1 VLEGGGGGEDPLDN
15 EEQLGDQLDALPF
28 LCRFQYDATS
38 AYLLALMD
46 PVLVAYQSAAA
57 GGASKCPTWQQ
68 RKRGVAG
75 SPHSMCRLIG
85 NTQHSHS
92 CIWGHQS

>member
-1 VLEGGGGGEDPLDN
+1 MVVAGRIRRLESVRAVLEGGGGGEDPLDN

-46 PVLVAYQSAAA
+46 PVLVAYQAAAA
-57 GGASKCPTWQQ
+57 GGA
-68 RKRGVAG
+68 RR
-75 SPHSMCRLIG
+75 RLLC
-85 NTQHSHS
+85 SHTS
-92 CIWGHQS
+92 

>member
-1 VLEGGGGGEDPLDN
+1 MLEGGGGGEDPLDN

-46 PVLVAYQSAAA
+46 PVLGAYQSAAA
-57 GGASKCPTWQQ
+57 GGALFMLSLHLTTIIEAVECEAML
-68 RKRGVAG
+68 RAARF
-75 SPHSMCRLIG
+75 
-85 NTQHSHS
+85 
-92 CIWGHQS
+92 

>member
-1 VLEGGGGGEDPLDN
+1 MESVRAVLEGGGGGEDPLDN

-57 GGASKCPTWQQ
+57 GGVTMCPTCQQ
-68 RKRGVAG
+68 WKCEVVGTA
-75 SPHSMCRLIG
+75 
-85 NTQHSHS
+85 QHV
-92 CIWGHQS
+92 